1 MNSNYYS
8 KSKHESWL
16 LCCFV
21 MAFWRPWCAV
31 MVYLIHSLEI
41 GACTDVGQAARSDT
55 AARVWKTLFNA
66 LHWCFMILVQS
77 CAILYKS
84 CMHACIHSF
93 TIHSFIPSFIHSFI
107 HSFIPW
113 LFHFIAIPRQIDCA
127 ALIWYDW
134 YLKRYRTSKLYIS
147 IGGFSSVVC
156 AALVYSGRCHR
167 GGGGAVQVLLFCPDA
182 AWQTSR
188 NISVKASHPQS
199 QSVSNVFHAK
209 TWKPAAWK
217 LSQLSQRNSWGLGDS
232 DQYST
237 TRQGS
242 LGGRALWTSLWDS
255 TSH

>member
-1 MNSNYYS
+1 M
-8 KSKHESWL
+8 
-16 LCCFV
+16 
-21 MAFWRPWCAV
+21 
-31 MVYLIHSLEI
+31 
-41 GACTDVGQAARSDT
+41 
-55 AARVWKTLFNA
+55 
-66 LHWCFMILVQS
+66 
-77 CAILYKS
+77 
-84 CMHACIHSF
+84 
-93 TIHSFIPSFIHSFI
+93 HSFI
-107 HSFIPW
+107 HS
-113 LFHFIAIPRQIDCA
+113 LVVSFHCHFKIDCA

-209 TWKPAAWK
+209 TWKPATWK

>member
-31 MVYLIHSLEI
+31 MVYLIHNLET

-84 CMHACIHSF
+84 CMHACMHACIH
-93 TIHSFIPSFIHSFI
+93 SFIHSFI
-107 HSFIPW
+107 HS
-113 LFHFIAIPRQIDCA
+113 LVVSFHCHFKIDCA

-134 YLKRYRTSKLYIS
+134 YLMVSQTLSHNQALY
-147 IGGFSSVVC
+147 FDWRF
-156 AALVYSGRCHR
+156 LLSGLC
-167 GGGGAVQVLLFCPDA
+167 CP
-182 AWQTSR
+182 R
-188 NISVKASHPQS
+188 
-199 QSVSNVFHAK
+199 VF
-209 TWKPAAWK
+209 WKM
-217 LSQLSQRNSWGLGDS
+217 S
-232 DQYST
+232 
-237 TRQGS
+237 
-242 LGGRALWTSLWDS
+242 
-255 TSH
+255 